1 MFKKILSDDQY
12 MNDFKIFFIL
22 YLYSYAK
29 KYSYLKDAENSREL
43 YKNVYKNTIGWLHII
58 KQGKINIVYK
68 IINFIFMFIVYSQN
82 SNKHTYE

>member
-1 MFKKILSDDQY
+1 MDNFTMNENEYEIVKKLILSDDQY

-43 YKNVYKNTIGWLHII
+43 YKNVYKNTIGWLHI
-58 KQGKINIVYK
+58 
-68 IINFIFMFIVYSQN
+68 M
-82 SNKHTYE
+82 

>member
-43 YKNVYKNTIGWLHII
+43 YKNVYKNTIGWLHI
-58 KQGKINIVYK
+58 
-68 IINFIFMFIVYSQN
+68 M
-82 SNKHTYE
+82 